1 MRYILLFLFIINFNA
16 QSQQVISS
24 AGNVH
29 SGNINVNWT
38 IGEGLVT
45 TQSNASIYITQGF
58 QQPLFISELPIDKE
72 LTLELIAYPNPTYD
86 KVLFKGDDEEGMYYI
101 RVVDKLGKIL
111 HQSKL
116 PRSELQVEMTN
127 YQNGTYLIEVI
138 KEDSEKKKVFN
149 VVKISN

>member
-1 MRYILLFLFIINFNA
+1 
-16 QSQQVISS
+16 
-24 AGNVH
+24 
-29 SGNINVNWT
+29 
-38 IGEGLVT
+38 
-45 TQSNASIYITQGF
+45 
-58 QQPLFISELPIDKE
+58 
-72 LTLELIAYPNPTYD
+72 
-86 KVLFKGDDEEGMYYI
+86 MYYI

-116 PRSELQVEMTN
+116 PRSELQIEMTN